1 MQIPCVPSQNFDQS
15 LKSSD
20 VFNSSFQNIN
30 SSVSHIYQKWPNTQ
44 ISWLGGSKMK
54 LRVVFKILQK
64 QSDKEKQIYFGS
76 CLCLVSLWDL
86 ESSGW
91 TGTTDLKRLKAIE
104 WRTVRYRSHRLVIS
118 VFVICCDFFQ
128 THRYKKKNHKPLCF
142 AIVFVFGWIPCTGW
156 PQLSVRII
164 EFTVCNLMP
173 TPMQNWSK

>member
-1 MQIPCVPSQNFDQS
+1 MQCATSSSQLPGVPSQNFDQS
-15 LKSSD
+15 LKPAD
-20 VFNSSFQNIN
+20 VCNSSFQNIN

-86 ESSGW
+86 ESCGW
-91 TGTTDLKRLKAIE
+91 TGMTDLKRLKAIE

-118 VFVICCDFFQ
+118 VFCHLLWFLPKHIDTRRRITNLCAL
-128 THRYKKKNHKPLCF
+128 PLF
-142 AIVFVFGWIPCTGW
+142 LFLVEYLALTGLNY
-156 PQLSVRII
+156 LSG
-164 EFTVCNLMP
+164 
-173 TPMQNWSK
+173 

>member
-1 MQIPCVPSQNFDQS
+1 MLIALSTSRCPVSKLCLMYQS
-15 LKSSD
+15 LKPAD
-20 VFNSSFQNIN
+20 VCNSSFQNIN

-54 LRVVFKILQK
+54 LRAVFKILQK
-64 QSDKEKQIYFGS
+64 QSDEEKQIYFGS

-118 VFVICCDFFQ
+118 VFCHLLWFLPKHIDTRRRITNLCALPLFLFLVEYLALAGLNICQD
-128 THRYKKKNHKPLCF
+128 N
-142 AIVFVFGWIPCTGW
+142 WIYS
-156 PQLSVRII
+156 L
-164 EFTVCNLMP
+164 
-173 TPMQNWSK
+173 